1 LSTLDFL
8 EDFLMPV
15 VEYDQMLCPMELR
28 PLSAE
33 PLVSILLSNYN
44 YARFIGDSLQSAL
57 EQTYTNFELIICDDG
72 STDDSVSVIEQ
83 YERQDPRVQ
92 FIRKKNGGQ
101 ASGFNAAF
109 AISKGEIIALLDS
122 DDLFLPHKVE
132 RIVAN
137 FQANPDCGFGLHRI
151 IRINAKLQRQG
162 VWPMSAEL
170 PKGWFGTR
178 LMGDGGILAIMPPTS
193 GLSFRREVAERMFPL
208 PLEKPLVNCPDQV
221 ITRLAPLI
229 TNVTREDEAL
239 SLYRLH
245 NNNNYGPERVT
256 AAFFERELEYCD
268 ALWGAQKRFLNAM
281 DPRLAEEFQP
291 VSKNHYVLYNRYLY
305 AKLAKSPDV
314 REHYDR
320 YIKSLLTFDKS
331 IVKDLWFWKAAPY
344 LPHSVFDFVL
354 NLMIRQSWLKQLVA
368 RIKKMS

>member
-1 LSTLDFL
+1 
-8 EDFLMPV
+8 MPP
-15 VEYDQMLCPMELR
+15 VEYENMLCPIELR
-28 PLSAE
+28 PISAE

-44 YARFIGDSLQSAL
+44 YASFIGDSLQSAL
-57 EQTYTNFELIICDDG
+57 DQTYTNFELIVCDDG
-72 STDDSVSVIEQ
+72 STDDSVSVIEE
-83 YERQDPRVQ
+83 YERKDPRVQ
-92 FIRKKNGGQ
+92 FIRKTNGGQ

-109 AISKGEIIALLDS
+109 AASRGEIIALLDS

-151 IRINAKLQRQG
+151 IRINTKMQRQG

-178 LMGDGGILAIMPPTS
+178 LMGDGGILAFMPPTS
-193 GLSFRREVAERMFPL
+193 GLSFRRQIADRIFPL

-245 NNNNYGPERVT
+245 DNNNYGPGRVT
-256 AAFFERELEYCD
+256 AAFFKRELEYCD
-268 ALWGAQKRFLNAM
+268 ALWGAQKRFLENM

-291 VSKNHYVLYNRYLY
+291 VSRSHYILYNKFLY
-305 AKLAKSPDV
+305 ARLAKSPDV
-314 REHYDR
+314 DEHYDR
-320 YIKSLLTFDKS
+320 YMKSLLGFDNRV
-331 IVKDLWFWKAAPY
+331 VKDLWFWKWSPY
-344 LPHSVFDFVL
+344 MPYFLFDFIL